1 MSDLTFPLIGL
12 TTLMGYYF
20 SQSGKIERTKEN
32 IREEIEGFDKPSGDN
47 IYSSNEVKKV
57 NEEILERSL
66 ANYKLAEEPSKT
78 GMLPPLFNTYS
89 VVGNESV
96 IETGK
101 VDGLSSSNLSEIN
114 NINRINN
121 VFGKD
126 KTQVMGID
134 KMPMFNSIFNKE
146 LINEKLNFSELN
158 VYKDEKSNLNLLTGL
173 PYEESHNNMVPFFG
187 GNMKQKMEEFSNE
200 SLLDNRTGKKD
211 LFKHKTELASLYDKS
226 PENIYGAPV
235 FTTQINTD
243 RYIPSLYKQNERPI
257 EPEYIPAPI
266 SGTIDNPLNP
276 ALGAKTVNELRPG
289 NKPKETYEGR
299 IIAGQ
304 MGEVRG
310 IQSEVLKNRPDT
322 YYEQASPDQLFKGP
336 GAYVA
341 PKLMENFSTNMKPSS
356 RQSYNMEYYGIINNG
371 ALNKTVQ
378 RINTSIDNSNELKE
392 SLFQEPK
399 RQNFKNDYIRNI
411 SGNLVDKSTNDY
423 GKSSMVQYE
432 SQRAT
437 TGDKQQILNANR
449 SSLGLSIRP
458 QDDIKNT
465 LKETTIYG
473 NNSGYIKTSFN
484 KNTTNTY
491 HNGMTDITAKTTCK
505 EIITNKS
512 EFIPNPNV
520 NIASASRFNYSN
532 MEIKDDKQIL
542 ISGQR
547 PSGPQK
553 FQIPSGKASYSDIK
567 TTFNMKLKE
576 QEDNR
581 EKMNVYT
588 TQVIPD
594 KNLIGMI
601 SKPRFDNEPEDTV
614 DNDRLDPS
622 LVSVQLKSNPYVI
635 ESNKRN

>member
-1 MSDLTFPLIGL
+1 
-12 TTLMGYYF
+12 MGYYF

-399 RQNFKNDYIRNI
+399 RQNFKN
-411 SGNLVDKSTNDY
+411 
-423 GKSSMVQYE
+423 
-432 SQRAT
+432 
-437 TGDKQQILNANR
+437 
-449 SSLGLSIRP
+449 
-458 QDDIKNT
+458 
-465 LKETTIYG
+465 
-473 NNSGYIKTSFN
+473 
-484 KNTTNTY
+484 
-491 HNGMTDITAKTTCK
+491 
-505 EIITNKS
+505 II
-512 EFIPNPNV
+512 
-520 NIASASRFNYSN
+520 
-532 MEIKDDKQIL
+532 
-542 ISGQR
+542 
-547 PSGPQK
+547 
-553 FQIPSGKASYSDIK
+553 
-567 TTFNMKLKE
+567 
-576 QEDNR
+576 
-581 EKMNVYT
+581 
-588 TQVIPD
+588 
-594 KNLIGMI
+594 
-601 SKPRFDNEPEDTV
+601 
-614 DNDRLDPS
+614 
-622 LVSVQLKSNPYVI
+622 
-635 ESNKRN
+635 

>member
-1 MSDLTFPLIGL
+1 
-12 TTLMGYYF
+12 
-20 SQSGKIERTKEN
+20 
-32 IREEIEGFDKPSGDN
+32 
-47 IYSSNEVKKV
+47 
-57 NEEILERSL
+57 
-66 ANYKLAEEPSKT
+66 
-78 GMLPPLFNTYS
+78 
-89 VVGNESV
+89 
-96 IETGK
+96 
-101 VDGLSSSNLSEIN
+101 
-114 NINRINN
+114 
-121 VFGKD
+121 
-126 KTQVMGID
+126 
-134 KMPMFNSIFNKE
+134 
-146 LINEKLNFSELN
+146 
-158 VYKDEKSNLNLLTGL
+158 
-173 PYEESHNNMVPFFG
+173 
-187 GNMKQKMEEFSNE
+187 
-200 SLLDNRTGKKD
+200 
-211 LFKHKTELASLYDKS
+211 
-226 PENIYGAPV
+226 
-235 FTTQINTD
+235 
-243 RYIPSLYKQNERPI
+243 
-257 EPEYIPAPI
+257 
-266 SGTIDNPLNP
+266 
-276 ALGAKTVNELRPG
+276 
-289 NKPKETYEGR
+289 
-299 IIAGQ
+299 
-304 MGEVRG
+304 
-310 IQSEVLKNRPDT
+310 
-322 YYEQASPDQLFKGP
+322 
-336 GAYVA
+336 
-341 PKLMENFSTNMKPSS
+341 
-356 RQSYNMEYYGIINNG
+356 
-371 ALNKTVQ
+371 
-378 RINTSIDNSNELKE
+378 
-392 SLFQEPK
+392 
-399 RQNFKNDYIRNI
+399 
-411 SGNLVDKSTNDY
+411 
-423 GKSSMVQYE
+423 MVQYE

>member
-1 MSDLTFPLIGL
+1 MSDLTFPLLGL

-20 SQSGKIERTKEN
+20 SQNGKNERTKEN
-32 IREEIEGFDKPSGDN
+32 IREKIEGFDKPNGDN

-89 VVGNESV
+89 AVGNESV

-101 VDGLSSSNLSEIN
+101 VGGLSSSKLSEIN
-114 NINRINN
+114 DINRVNN

-126 KTQVMGID
+126 QSQEMGIS
-134 KMPMFNSIFNKE
+134 KMPMFNSMFSKE
-146 LINEKLNFSELN
+146 LINEKLNFSD
-158 VYKDEKSNLNLLTGL
+158 VKDMKSNVNLLTGL

-200 SLLDNRTGKKD
+200 SLLDNRTGKND

-243 RYIPSLYKQNERPI
+243 RYIPSLYRQNERPI
-257 EPEYIPAPI
+257 EPKYIAAPI

-276 ALGAKTVNELRPG
+276 ILGAKTVNELRPG

-341 PKLMENFSTNMKPSS
+341 PKLMENFSTNMKQSS
-356 RQSYNMEYYGIINNG
+356 RQDYNMEYYGIINNG
-371 ALNKTVQ
+371 GLNKSGQ
-378 RINTSIDNSNELKE
+378 RIASCIDNSNELKDA
-392 SLFQEPK
+392 LFQLPK
-399 RQNFKNDYIRNI
+399 RQNFTNDYVRNM
-411 SGNLVDKSTNDY
+411 SGHIVEKSTNDY

-432 SQRAT
+432 LQRAT
-437 TGDKQQILNANR
+437 TEDKQHLLNANR
-449 SSLGLSIRP
+449 SSVGLSIRP
-458 QDDIKNT
+458 QDNMKNT

-473 NNSGYIKTSFN
+473 NNTGYIKTNFN

-491 HNGMTDITAKTTCK
+491 HEGMSDMRAKTTCK
-505 EIITNKS
+505 EILTNKS
-512 EFIPNPNV
+512 EFIPNPNA

-532 MEIKDDKQIL
+532 MEINDDKQIL

-547 PSGPQK
+547 PSGPQQ
-553 FQIPSGKASYSDIK
+553 FQIPSGKASYADIK

-576 QEDNR
+576 QEDDR
-581 EKMNVYT
+581 DKMNVYT

-594 KNLIGMI
+594 KNIIGMI
-601 SKPRFDNEPEDTV
+601 SRPRFDNEPADTI

-635 ESNKRN
+635 ESNKIN

>member
-126 KTQVMGID
+126 KSQVMGID

-158 VYKDEKSNLNLLTGL
+158 KDEKSNLNLLTGL